1 MERNNQSRPL
11 KFQNAQVTYD
21 LPGLV
26 LHLIFCF
33 NVVWWDSH
41 GRFKNVNKMDT
52 NLTKNCTKLVKVK
65 LKLDKKTRISGIP
78 TWIREIR

>member
-33 NVVWWDSH
+33 NVVWWYSH

-52 NLTKNCTKLVKVK
+52 NLSNKLVKVK
-65 LKLDKKTRISGIP
+65 LKLDKKKQEFLVFQHESDK
-78 TWIREIR
+78 